1 MILLKVIYGN
11 ESYQI
16 VYEDFQNRGQV
27 NIPSLK
33 KPEGYNTVVSKSA
46 EDDTYYL
53 LYTKKINHSFKN
65 KDEQIQHFK
74 ENFLEKE
81 DKYGVENILFSNT
94 ESFKSVVSA
103 KDINDYAK
111 DFLSDSEPL
120 ENKIKLYFENR

>member
-33 KPEGYNTVVSKSA
+33 KLEGYNTVVSKSA